1 MRIVDI
7 WQGELIADNDLIA
20 TYATMLDQ
28 QELERAAGFKNALLR
43 NRFILVRGLL
53 RTTLARYL
61 AVESANLHFAKG
73 KYGKP
78 ILCDHTLYFNLSH
91 SANKLVIAVS
101 DLDNIG
107 IDIEQ
112 VKPRNT
118 LHEIARRV
126 LSVTEFTAW
135 SHLPTSEQLLIFYQ
149 LWTKKEAFVKA
160 VGRGMGIGLDQ
171 CEVDMLVG
179 LRFVNIPCEYG
190 NALDWNIIEFAVDA
204 GFSGALVVPNVQL
217 KVSEMRFENTL
228 PGR

>member
-1 MRIVDI
+1 MPVVDI

-20 TYATMLDQ
+20 VYTAMLDQ
-28 QELERAAGFKNALLR
+28 QELTRAAGFKSALLR

-53 RTTLARYL
+53 RTTLASYL
-61 AVESANLHFAKG
+61 AVEPASLHFAKA

-78 ILCDHTLYFNLSH
+78 ILCDHALYFNLSH

-101 DLDNIG
+101 DLENIG

-112 VKPRNT
+112 IKPRNA

-126 LSVTEFTAW
+126 LSVMEFTVW
-135 SHLPTSEQLLIFYQ
+135 SSLHISEQLVVFYQ

-171 CEVDMLVG
+171 CEVDMLAN
-179 LRFVNIPCEYG
+179 LRFVNIPCQYG
-190 NALDWNIIEFAVDA
+190 HAQDWNIIEFAVDV
-204 GFSGALVVPNVQL
+204 GFSAALVVPNVQL
-217 KVSEMRFENTL
+217 EVRAIRLDNNF
-228 PGR
+228 